1 LVLQA
6 VLGQAFLVPLFR
18 DECVY
23 IHEEYA
29 QYVLPRL
36 AELEK
41 QAKSQK
47 GEVDE
52 ELRAAKAARRAIK

>member
-1 LVLQA
+1 M
-6 VLGQAFLVPLFR
+6 PLFR